1 MTSGTRRSYLITN
14 KFLNYWQ
21 VQTHHPA
28 VLNIMGVEHGQNW
41 KEGDIVTEVFSDIY
55 YSQGIT
61 VSGSEGSM
69 FLSHWELSKMDKIED
84 GL

>member
-1 MTSGTRRSYLITN
+1 
-14 KFLNYWQ
+14 
-21 VQTHHPA
+21 
-28 VLNIMGVEHGQNW
+28 MGVEHGQNW